1 MERIGS
7 IVMTGVLL
15 GALAGSARADEGV
28 LVKEEVAENYCHIKF
43 QALRPRTLA
52 SDRPEVKRSLGDIVD
67 FYGPCDANPTS
78 EDLVM
83 QQRRD
88 EQFRFGRDYE
98 DGSD

>member
-7 IVMTGVLL
+7 IVLTGVLL
-15 GALAGSARADEGV
+15 SALAGSARADEGV
-28 LVKEEVAENYCHIKF
+28 LVKEEVAETYCHIKF

-52 SDRPEVKRSLGDIVD
+52 SDRPEVKRSQGDIVD
-67 FYGPCDANPTS
+67 YYGPCNQSPTS
-78 EDLVM
+78 EDMVM

-88 EQFRFGRDYE
+88 EEFRFGRDYE